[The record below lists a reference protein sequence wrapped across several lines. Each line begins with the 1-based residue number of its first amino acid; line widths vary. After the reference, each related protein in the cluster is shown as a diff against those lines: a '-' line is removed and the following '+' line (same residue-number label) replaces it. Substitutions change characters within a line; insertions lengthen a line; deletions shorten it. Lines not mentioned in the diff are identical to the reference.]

1 MSSKCG
7 SISFQDKCKLMKEAS
22 SDNEKT
28 IPHFVHTIYT
38 KKYKNIYCKNFAYA
52 LILSSQN
59 NIIECLPQ
67 KQREYFLKIVRKT
80 VSSGIAGNSQL

>member
-7 SISFQDKCKLMKEAS
+7 SISFQDKCKLVKEAS

-59 NIIECLPQ
+59 NDRMSSPKAEGIFFKNCQ
-67 KQREYFLKIVRKT
+67 KNCF
-80 VSSGIAGNSQL
+80 